1 MQRALARVNVAAIE
15 RNCARLA
22 AAAAPAA
29 LCAVVKA
36 DGYGHGAVP
45 AARAAQA
52 AGAGVAGGRDR
63 RRRPPSCAPPASRD
77 RCSCSAR

>member
-15 RNCARLA
+15 RICARLA

-52 AGAGVAGGRDR
+52 AGAAWLAVATASDA
-63 RRRPPSCAPPASRD
+63 APPR
-77 RCSCSAR
+77 SAARAAGTAPCP